1 MPPRP
6 QLHTGPLWRTFLAFL
21 LPLIAQNILQSLT
34 MTINSIAIG
43 QILGTRALASLATF
57 MPLAFFFI
65 SFLIGITAGASVLI
79 GQAWGAMKHDVVRAV
94 AGTALGVT
102 LMLGGAIAVI
112 GVIGAPAVL
121 AWMGA
126 PPDIM
131 ENAVRYARAAF
142 LTMPVLFQFIAV
154 AAILRGIG
162 DTLRPLVVQMIVTV
176 VAAILTVVMVR
187 QLGMGVEAAAY
198 STGIAQTVGLLAL
211 ALWLRR
217 ADHVLRPDRD
227 MLSRLVPDTD
237 LLRQVL
243 QLGLPTGVQLV
254 VGSLSGL
261 VLVGLVNSFGSD
273 ATAAYGAVTQV
284 IAYAQ
289 FPALS
294 IAIAASIFG
303 AQAIGA
309 GLPERLDA
317 VLRTAM
323 TMNLILTGVI
333 VALVYLFSR
342 NVVALF
348 ISSPEVVDL
357 AQHLLH
363 IITWSALM
371 FGAGSI
377 FSGIMRSS
385 GTVLPPMTI
394 AIGSILLV
402 ELPVA
407 FALSRMHGL
416 GGVWWGY
423 VAGFAALMLG
433 QGAYYHLVW
442 RRRKIVALV

>member
-1 MPPRP
+1 M
-6 QLHTGPLWRTFLAFL
+6 
-21 LPLIAQNILQSLT
+21 
-34 MTINSIAIG
+34 
-43 QILGTRALASLATF
+43 
-57 MPLAFFFI
+57 
-65 SFLIGITAGASVLI
+65 
-79 GQAWGAMKHDVVRAV
+79 
-94 AGTALGVT
+94 
-102 LMLGGAIAVI
+102 
-112 GVIGAPAVL
+112 
-121 AWMGA
+121 
-126 PPDIM
+126 
-131 ENAVRYARAAF
+131 
-142 LTMPVLFQFIAV
+142 
-154 AAILRGIG
+154 
-162 DTLRPLVVQMIVTV
+162 
-176 VAAILTVVMVR
+176 
-187 QLGMGVEAAAY
+187 
-198 STGIAQTVGLLAL
+198 
-211 ALWLRR
+211 
-217 ADHVLRPDRD
+217 
-227 MLSRLVPDTD
+227 
-237 LLRQVL
+237 
-243 QLGLPTGVQLV
+243 
-254 VGSLSGL
+254 
-261 VLVGLVNSFGSD
+261 
-273 ATAAYGAVTQV
+273 

-333 VALVYLFSR
+333 VGLVYLFSR

-348 ISSPEVVDL
+348 ISSPQVVDL

-377 FSGIMRSS
+377 FSGIMRSA